1 MTVRTWG
8 LHVLAGLVLGGM
20 VTARTGAAPAAE
32 EGAQM
37 RALRRQA
44 AWRKRRLVFN
54 NDGDD
59 HLLNGAVSVEAF
71 LAKRSTPLIGS
82 QVDTVVYCTSRPF
95 GMFTHNTRVGDVLRT
110 VEGFAAGRNIVP
122 ELIEQ
127 GTDPLAC
134 MIEFCRG
141 NGLEVIWSMRMN
153 DTHDAGVIARP
164 GPTTTSRRSS
174 ANIRHA

>member
-1 MTVRTWG
+1 MAVRTLVLPVLG
-8 LHVLAGLVLGGM
+8 ALVLAVSIP
-20 VTARTGAAPAAE
+20 VRTGAAPAAAE
-32 EGAQM
+32 AAQM

-44 AWRKRRLVFN
+44 ARRKRRLVFN

-59 HLLNGAVSVEAF
+59 HLLKGPVSVEAF

-95 GMFTHNTRVGDVLRT
+95 GMFTHNTQVGDVLRT

-127 GTDPLAC
+127 GTDPLSC
-134 MIEFCRG
+134 MIEFCRS
-141 NGLEVIWSMRMN
+141 NGLEIIWSMRMN